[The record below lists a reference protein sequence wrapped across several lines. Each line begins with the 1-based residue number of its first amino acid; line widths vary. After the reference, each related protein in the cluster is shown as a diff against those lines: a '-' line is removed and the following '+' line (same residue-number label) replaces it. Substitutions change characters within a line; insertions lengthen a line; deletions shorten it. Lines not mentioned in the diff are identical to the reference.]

1 MPPCLYNEYYSIINQ
16 LPNYP
21 KESFYFE
28 NSNIILKKKVMNCD
42 FLSKSMDCAIFR
54 IKLSN
59 VQTNVSWD
67 IKSSHIVQAWLLDVI
82 KTRPAILDLN
92 FPARVSTIIATLVF
106 PGFHLIHRVEKQM
119 LQAREGKI
127 GEVGTYRRSGLC
139 FCLFFISQMHP
150 WEWGG
155 INGMQI

>member
-67 IKSSHIVQAWLLDVI
+67 IKSSHIVHSLITRCNQNQACYFGPEFSSQSKHYYCYSCFSWFPSDSQGR
-82 KTRPAILDLN
+82 KTNVASKR
-92 FPARVSTIIATLVF
+92 
-106 PGFHLIHRVEKQM
+106 
-119 LQAREGKI
+119 GKN
-127 GEVGTYRRSGLC
+127 RWSRNLS
-139 FCLFFISQMHP
+139 
-150 WEWGG
+150 
-155 INGMQI
+155 